1 MNLFAC
7 YTDPV
12 KAAQALPDKH
22 VVKMCI
28 ENAQM
33 LAVALGEL
41 HGLGWGQI
49 RKKDGTFYS
58 QRAHFNHPSTVWVR
72 SSYANLAWT
81 IVHGL
86 ALCAEYTHRYGKIH
100 ASVIAHLDARDLFH
114 KHAELPLSIWTSV
127 ESFARAMPEEIKFD
141 TSITDVD
148 AYRKYLTL
156 HKPWAVWKFEA
167 RKPTWWNPSFY
178 EECQSQSTE
187 SHTKSTANLNFQ
199 NTMIASKKR

>member
-7 YTDPV
+7 EEHPV

-33 LAVALGEL
+33 LAVALGDL
-41 HGLGWGQI
+41 HGLDFGEI

-86 ALCAEYTHRYGKIH
+86 ALCSEYTYRYGKVH
-100 ASVIAHLDARDLFH
+100 ASVIAHHDAKDLFH
-114 KHAELPLSIWTSV
+114 KHTGEQLSIWQSV
-127 ESFARAMPEEIKFD
+127 ESFARAMPQEIKD
-141 TSITDVD
+141 DETISDVV
-148 AYRKYLTL
+148 AYRLYLVN
-156 HKPWAVWKFEA
+156 HKPWATWKIES
-167 RKPTWWNPSFY
+167 RRPGWWPKPITSPIVNVDHKL
-178 EECQSQSTE
+178 QR
-187 SHTKSTANLNFQ
+187 AL
-199 NTMIASKKR
+199 

>member
-7 YTDPV
+7 EEHPV

-33 LAVALGEL
+33 LAVALGDL
-41 HGLGWGQI
+41 HGLGWGEI
-49 RKKDGTFYS
+49 RKKDGTYYS

-86 ALCAEYTHRYGKIH
+86 ALCSEYMHRYGKVH
-100 ASVIAHLDARDLFH
+100 AAVIAHLDAKRLFH
-114 KHAELPLSIWTSV
+114 ENCWAKLDLWELHTP
-127 ESFARAMPEEIKFD
+127 FARAMPEYLKFD
-141 TSITDVD
+141 ENVDDVT
-148 AYRKYLTL
+148 AYRMYLVN
-156 HKPWAVWKFEA
+156 HKPWASWKVDD
-167 RKPTWWNPSFY
+167 RKPTWWD
-178 EECQSQSTE
+178 QSISAPILPNVDHELPRT
-187 SHTKSTANLNFQ
+187 
-199 NTMIASKKR
+199 I

>member
-7 YTDPV
+7 DSDPV
-12 KAAQALPDKH
+12 KAAQCLPDKH

-33 LAVALGEL
+33 LAVALGDL

-49 RKKDGTFYS
+49 RKKDGTYYS

-72 SSYANLAWT
+72 SSPANLAWT

-86 ALCAEYTHRYGKIH
+86 ALCSEYTHRYGKIH
-100 ASVIAHLDARDLFH
+100 ASVIAHLDAKDLFTRH
-114 KHAELPLSIWTSV
+114 TDCPLSIYK
-127 ESFARAMPEEIKFD
+127 ECQSFARAMPEHIKFD
-141 TSITDVD
+141 TSITDVE
-148 AYRKYLTL
+148 AYRAYLVN
-156 HKPWAVWKFEA
+156 HKPWAVWKLES

-187 SHTKSTANLNFQ
+187 SHTKSTANLN
-199 NTMIASKKR
+199 TRSSMTVSKTL

>member
-7 YTDPV
+7 EEHPV

-33 LAVALGEL
+33 LAVALGDL
-41 HGLGWGQI
+41 HGLGWGEI

-58 QRAHFNHPSTVWVR
+58 QRSHFNHPSTVWVR

-86 ALCAEYTHRYGKIH
+86 ALCSEYMYRYSKVH
-100 ASVIAHLDARDLFH
+100 AAVIAHLDAKELFH
-114 KHAELPLSIWTSV
+114 ANVPFGLDSWTLHTP
-127 ESFARAMPEEIKFD
+127 FARAMPEYLKFD
-141 TSITDVD
+141 ENVSDVN
-148 AYRKYLTL
+148 AYRMYLVN
-156 HKPWAVWKFEA
+156 HKPWASWKVED
-167 RKPTWWNPSFY
+167 RKPTWWD
-178 EECQSQSTE
+178 QSVTSPILPYVDHSVQRTV
-187 SHTKSTANLNFQ
+187 
-199 NTMIASKKR
+199 

>member
-7 YTDPV
+7 DQDPV

-33 LAVALGEL
+33 LAVALGSL

-49 RKKDGTFYS
+49 RKKDGSYYS
-58 QRAHFNHPSTVWVR
+58 ERAHFNHPSTVWVR
-72 SSYANLAWT
+72 SSHANLAWT

-100 ASVIAHLDARDLFH
+100 ASVIAHLDAKRLFH
-114 KHAELPLSIWTSV
+114 ENVGPLSIWCEV
-127 ESFARAMPEEIKFD
+127 DSFARAMPEEIKYD
-141 TSITDVD
+141 ATISDMA
-148 AYRKYLTL
+148 AYRKYLVL
-156 HKPWAVWKFEA
+156 HKPWAGWKDEA
-167 RKPTWWNPSFY
+167 RKPSWWEPSLY
-178 EECQSQSTE
+178 NANVDQEPQGAIQS
-187 SHTKSTANLNFQ
+187 
-199 NTMIASKKR
+199 

>member
-7 YTDPV
+7 DQNPV
-12 KAAQALPDKH
+12 VAAQALPDKH

-33 LAVALGEL
+33 LAVALGDL
-41 HGLGWGQI
+41 HGLGYGQI

-72 SSYANLAWT
+72 ASSANLAWT

-86 ALCAEYTHRYGKIH
+86 ALCSEYMYRYDKIH
-100 ASVIAHLDARDLFH
+100 ASVIAHLDAKQLFH
-114 KHAELPLSIWTSV
+114 EHVGSLSIWREV

-141 TSITDVD
+141 ESISDVI
-148 AYRKYLTL
+148 AYRKYLVN
-156 HKPWAVWKFEA
+156 HKPWAVWKVED
-167 RKPTWWNPSFY
+167 RRPGWWPKPISSPIVNVDHSVQRPV
-178 EECQSQSTE
+178 
-187 SHTKSTANLNFQ
+187 Q
-199 NTMIASKKR
+199 NKR

>member
-7 YTDPV
+7 DQNPV
-12 KAAQALPDKH
+12 TAAQALPDKH

-41 HGLGWGQI
+41 HGLGWGEI
-49 RKKDGTFYS
+49 RKKDGSYYS

-86 ALCAEYTHRYGKIH
+86 ALCSEYMYRYNKIH

-114 KHAELPLSIWTSV
+114 KHSDLPLSIWTSV
-127 ESFARAMPEEIKFD
+127 DAFARAMPEELKFNE
-141 TSITDVD
+141 SIDDIT
-148 AYRKYLTL
+148 AYRLYLAN
-156 HKPWAVWKFEA
+156 HKPWASWKFED
-167 RKPTWWNPSFY
+167 RKPTWW
-178 EECQSQSTE
+178 SQSIT
-187 SHTKSTANLNFQ
+187 SPTLDVDHSLQRALQ
-199 NTMIASKKR
+199 S

>member
-7 YTDPV
+7 EEHPV

-33 LAVALGEL
+33 LAVALGDL
-41 HGLGWGQI
+41 PGLDFGEI

-86 ALCAEYTHRYGKIH
+86 ALCSEYTYRYGKVH
-100 ASVIAHLDARDLFH
+100 ASVIAHHDAKDLFH
-114 KHAELPLSIWTSV
+114 KHTGEQLSIWQSV
-127 ESFARAMPEEIKFD
+127 ESFARAMPQEIKD
-141 TSITDVD
+141 DETISDVV
-148 AYRKYLTL
+148 AYRLYLVN
-156 HKPWAVWKFEA
+156 HKPWATWKIES
-167 RKPTWWNPSFY
+167 RRPGWWPKPITSPIVNVDHKL
-178 EECQSQSTE
+178 QR
-187 SHTKSTANLNFQ
+187 AL
-199 NTMIASKKR
+199 

>member
-7 YTDPV
+7 HDHPV

-33 LAVALGEL
+33 LAVALGDQ
-41 HGLGWGQI
+41 HGLDWGTI
-49 RKKDGTFYS
+49 RKKDGTPYS

-86 ALCAEYTHRYGKIH
+86 ALCSEYMYRYGKVH
-100 ASVIAHLDARDLFH
+100 AASVAHLDAKDLFH
-114 KHAELPLSIWTSV
+114 ANTPFALDLWKLHTP
-127 ESFARAMPEEIKFD
+127 FARAMPEYLKFD
-141 TSITDVD
+141 ESIDNTE
-148 AYRKYLTL
+148 AYRRYLVF
-156 HKPWAVWKFEA
+156 HKPWAGWKVEG
-167 RKPTWWNPSFY
+167 RKPTWWD
-178 EECQSQSTE
+178 E
-187 SHTKSTANLNFQ
+187 SLYPNVDHAVPRTVQTAGEV
-199 NTMIASKKR
+199 

>member
-7 YTDPV
+7 EEHPV

-33 LAVALGEL
+33 LAVALGDL
-41 HGLGWGQI
+41 HGLGWGEI

-58 QRAHFNHPSTVWVR
+58 QRSHFNHPSTVWVR

-86 ALCAEYTHRYGKIH
+86 ALCSEYMYRYNKVH
-100 ASVIAHLDARDLFH
+100 AAVIAHLDAKELFH
-114 KHAELPLSIWTSV
+114 ANVPFGLDSWTLHTP
-127 ESFARAMPEEIKFD
+127 FARAMPEYLKFD
-141 TSITDVD
+141 ENVSDVN
-148 AYRKYLTL
+148 AYRMYLVN
-156 HKPWAVWKFEA
+156 HKPWASWKVED
-167 RKPTWWNPSFY
+167 RKPTWWD
-178 EECQSQSTE
+178 QSVTSPILPYVDHSVQRTV
-187 SHTKSTANLNFQ
+187 
-199 NTMIASKKR
+199 

>member
-7 YTDPV
+7 HEHPV

-33 LAVALGEL
+33 LAVALGDL
-41 HGLGWGQI
+41 HGLGWGEI
-49 RKKDGTFYS
+49 RKKDGTYYS

-86 ALCAEYTHRYGKIH
+86 ALCSEYMYRYGKVH
-100 ASVIAHLDARDLFH
+100 AAVIAHLDAKKLFH
-114 KHAELPLSIWTSV
+114 DNCWSGLDLYDLHTP
-127 ESFARAMPEEIKFD
+127 FARAMPEDLKFD
-141 TSITDVD
+141 ESIDDVT
-148 AYRKYLTL
+148 AYRLYLVN
-156 HKPWAVWKFEA
+156 HKPWATWKVED
-167 RKPTWWNPSFY
+167 RRPSWWPQPITSPIVNVDH
-178 EECQSQSTE
+178 ELQRTV
-187 SHTKSTANLNFQ
+187 
-199 NTMIASKKR
+199 

>member
-7 YTDPV
+7 EEHPV

-33 LAVALGEL
+33 LAVALGDL
-41 HGLGWGQI
+41 HGLGWGEI

-58 QRAHFNHPSTVWVR
+58 QRAHYNHPSTVWVR

-86 ALCAEYTHRYGKIH
+86 ALCSEYMYRYGKIH
-100 ASVIAHLDARDLFH
+100 ASVIAHLDAKALFH
-114 KHAELPLSIWTSV
+114 RHTDWQLDVYSLHTP
-127 ESFARAMPEEIKFD
+127 FARAMPEYLKFD
-141 TSITDVD
+141 EGIDD
-148 AYRKYLTL
+148 IEAYRRYLVF
-156 HKPWAVWKFEA
+156 HKPWAGWKVED
-167 RKPTWWNPSFY
+167 RKPTWWDSSLYPNVDH
-178 EECQSQSTE
+178 ELQRTV
-187 SHTKSTANLNFQ
+187 
-199 NTMIASKKR
+199 